1 MRTTAWLLAGMLAV
15 APAAWA
21 HNCPNLMKEIDE
33 ILESTPTLDEE
44 TIVDEEMRKSV
55 KELRAEGEELHE
67 AGKHSESVET
77 LERALTLLK
86 EEAG

>member
-1 MRTTAWLLAGMLAV
+1 MKLAAWLLAGALTL

-21 HNCPNLMKEIDE
+21 SNCPNLMNEIDE
-33 ILESTPTLDEE
+33 ILESKSNLDEE

-67 AGKHSESVET
+67 AGKHAESVET
-77 LERALTLLK
+77 LERALALLK

>member
-15 APAAWA
+15 APVAWA
-21 HNCPNLMKEIDE
+21 HDCPNLMNEIDE

-55 KELRAEGEELHE
+55 KELRTEGEELHE

>member
-15 APAAWA
+15 APVAWA
-21 HNCPNLMKEIDE
+21 NNCPNLMKEIDE
-33 ILESTPTLDEE
+33 TLDSTPNLDEE

-77 LERALTLLK
+77 LERALELLK

>member
-15 APAAWA
+15 VPVAWA
-21 HNCPNLMKEIDE
+21 NNCPNLMKEIDE
-33 ILESTPTLDEE
+33 ILESSPNLDEE

-55 KELRAEGEELHE
+55 KELRAEGEELHK

-77 LERALTLLK
+77 LERALTLL
-86 EEAG
+86 EAEAG